1 MHEMSLMEGML
12 QVIEESARAQGYQR
26 VHGVVLEVGRLSG
39 AEVEALRFA
48 FEVVTEG
55 TVAAGARLEIEEPPG
70 QGWCA
75 QCERVVEVEARFD
88 PCPLCGT
95 FPVSITGGT
104 QMLVKALDVT

>member
-12 QVIEESARAQGYQR
+12 SIIEENAKAQGYQR
-26 VHGVVLEVGRLSG
+26 VRTVVLEIGSLAGV
-39 AEVEALRFA
+39 EVEALRFA

-55 TVAAGARLEIEEPPG
+55 TVAAGARLEIEEAPG

-75 QCERVVEVEARFD
+75 QCEREIQVQARFD

-95 FPVSITGGT
+95 FPVNIIGGT
-104 QMLVKALDVT
+104 QMLVRALDVD

>member
-26 VHGVVLEVGRLSG
+26 VHGVILEVGRLSG
-39 AEVEALRFA
+39 AEVDALRFA

-55 TVAAGARLEIEEPPG
+55 TVADGASLEIEEPPG
-70 QGWCA
+70 KGWCA
-75 QCERVVEVEARFD
+75 HCEREVEVQARFD

-95 FPVSITGGT
+95 FPVNITGGA